1 MAENK
6 AIKDGKARQ
15 ERARCFNRELS
26 WLEFNAR
33 VLSEALRKDNP
44 LLERLNFLGI
54 VSSNF
59 GEFFQ
64 VRVASLKREAMV
76 NPRQRDSSGLTAK
89 EALGRISR
97 RSHDIV
103 ASQYKCLM
111 DDILPALA
119 EEGLVY
125 VRPKSFSTAQKNYAE
140 GFFRHEVFPLL
151 TPLRT
156 DLDEF
161 PHIASM
167 QLHTAFLLDKMP
179 GVHRKETGLLPQSD
193 TDLLALV
200 PIPSSLSRIVY
211 LPGEDGVRHF
221 SLLDDIVT
229 LFGREL
235 FPGYNVKES
244 MVFKLARDADF
255 AVDEEAGDQ
264 FIQAMKEVLVKRQSS
279 FPVCLWAGSG
289 SKKLLSLMKEKL
301 SLEDGDVYCVDGILD
316 PGSLMELSEGDVAFR
331 LSYPDWPHFYPDSL
345 PEEGSYWNTF
355 RQRDILLNVPYES
368 YDPVV
373 RFVQDAAVDSHV
385 LAIKMTLYRTGSNSP
400 IVQALKR
407 ASVNG
412 KSVTVFV
419 ELKARFDEQRNISW
433 AEELEDAGATVI
445 YGMVNLKVHA
455 KICLVI
461 RKESDGIRRYLHLS
475 TGNYN
480 PKTARLYQDFS
491 IFTSNPDLALDATL
505 FFNVV
510 SGYSIVQQMHSL
522 CMAPVNIKSRLIEM
536 IEREISYSSPDNPG
550 LIIAKMNSL
559 CHDDII
565 EELYKASAAGVRVML
580 NIRGIC
586 TLIPGVKGMS
596 ENIEVSSVVGRYLE
610 HSRIFY
616 FKNGGNEELYLS
628 SADWMVRNLDK
639 RIELMF
645 PVLDRDAFAEVKE
658 TLMLYFEDNTHRHK
672 LMKDG
677 SWKPLRPAAGEAAV
691 SVQEELQQKYRRRD
705 ETRKSQPKVEFE
717 VRRKN

>member
-1 MAENK
+1 
-6 AIKDGKARQ
+6 
-15 ERARCFNRELS
+15 
-26 WLEFNAR
+26 
-33 VLSEALRKDNP
+33 
-44 LLERLNFLGI
+44 
-54 VSSNF
+54 
-59 GEFFQ
+59 
-64 VRVASLKREAMV
+64 
-76 NPRQRDSSGLTAK
+76 
-89 EALGRISR
+89 
-97 RSHDIV
+97 
-103 ASQYKCLM
+103 
-111 DDILPALA
+111 
-119 EEGLVY
+119 
-125 VRPKSFSTAQKNYAE
+125 
-140 GFFRHEVFPLL
+140 
-151 TPLRT
+151 
-156 DLDEF
+156 
-161 PHIASM
+161 
-167 QLHTAFLLDKMP
+167 MP

-193 TDLLALV
+193 SDLLALV
-200 PIPSSLSRIVY
+200 PIPSGIGRIVY
-211 LPGEDGVRHF
+211 LPGTDDGRHF
-221 SLLDDIVT
+221 TMLDDIVT
-229 LFGREL
+229 MFGREL
-235 FPGYNVKES
+235 FPGYNVRES
-244 MVFKLARDADF
+244 MVFELARDADF

-289 SKKLLSLMKEKL
+289 SRRLLSLMKEKL
-301 SLEDGDVYCVDGILD
+301 SLEDGDVYRVDGIID
-316 PGSLMELSEGDVAFR
+316 PGALMELSANDEASR

-345 PEEGSYWNTF
+345 PEEGSYWNTL
-355 RQRDILLNVPYES
+355 RQKDILLNVPYES

-373 RFVQDAAVDSHV
+373 RFVQDAAVDSQV

-433 AEELEDAGATVI
+433 AKELEDAGATVI

-455 KICLVI
+455 KICLII

-491 IFTSNPDLALDATL
+491 LFTSSSDLALDATL

-510 SGYSIVQQMHSL
+510 SGYSIVQSMHSL
-522 CMAPVNIKSRLIEM
+522 SMAPVNIKSRLIEM
-536 IEREISYSSPDNPG
+536 IEREINYSRGGNPG

-559 CHDDII
+559 CHDEII

-586 TLIPGVKGMS
+586 TLVPGVKGMS

-616 FKNGGNEELYLS
+616 FRNGGSEELYLS
-628 SADWMVRNLDK
+628 SADWMVRNLDR

-645 PVLDRDAFAEVKE
+645 PVLDKDAFREVKDA
-658 TLMLYFEDNTHRHK
+658 LLLYFADNCHRHE
-672 LMKDG
+672 LLQDG
-677 SWKPLRPAAGEAAV
+677 SWKALRPAAGEEAV
-691 SVQEELQQKYRRRD
+691 SVQEELQRKYAKRD
-705 ETRKSQPKVEFE
+705 EVRKSQPKLEFE

>member
-6 AIKDGKARQ
+6 EKGRY
-15 ERARCFNRELS
+15 FNRELS

-64 VRVASLKREAMV
+64 VRVASLKREASV
-76 NPRQRDSSGLTAK
+76 NPRQKDSSGLTAK
-89 EALGRISR
+89 ECLEKISK
-97 RSHDIV
+97 RSHELV
-103 ASQYKCLM
+103 EKQYKCLM
-111 DDILPALA
+111 GDILPALA
-119 EEGLVY
+119 KEGLVY
-125 VRPKSFSTAQKNYAE
+125 VRPKDFSTAQKNYAE
-140 GFFRHEVFPLL
+140 GFFHHDLFPLL

-156 DLDEF
+156 DLEEF
-161 PHIASM
+161 PHIGSM
-167 QLHTAFLLDKMP
+167 RLHVAFLLDKMP
-179 GVHRKETGLLPQSD
+179 GVHRKETGLLPKSD
-193 TDLLALV
+193 SDLIALV
-200 PIPSSLSRIVY
+200 PIPSSLPRVLY
-211 LPGEDGVRHF
+211 LPSEDGTKRF
-221 SLLDDIVT
+221 SLVDDIVT

-244 MVFKLARDADF
+244 MVFELARDADF

-279 FPVCLWAGSG
+279 FPVCLWADSG
-289 SKKLLSLMKEKL
+289 SKKLLSAIKEKL
-301 SLEDGDVYCVDGILD
+301 ALEDKDIYRVDGIIE
-316 PGSLMELSEGDVAFR
+316 PGSLMEISEGDEAAR
-331 LSYPDWPHFYPDSL
+331 LSYPNWPHFYPAEL
-345 PEEGSYWNTF
+345 PEDGSYWNTL
-355 RQRDILLNVPYES
+355 RQKDVLLNVPYES

-373 RFVQDAAVDSHV
+373 KLIQDASVDSEV

-433 AEELEDAGATVI
+433 AQELEDAGATVI

-455 KICLVI
+455 KICLII
-461 RKESDGIRRYLHLS
+461 RKESDGIRRYVHLS

-491 IFTSNPDLALDATL
+491 IFTSNPDIALDATL

-510 SGYSIVQQMHSL
+510 SGYSIVQSMHSL
-522 CMAPVNIKSRLIEM
+522 YMAPVSIKSRLIEM
-536 IEREISYSSPDNPG
+536 IEREISWSSPDNPG
-550 LIIAKMNSL
+550 LIMAKMNSL
-559 CHDDII
+559 CHDEII
-565 EELYKASAAGVRVML
+565 EELYKASRAGVRVML

-610 HSRIFY
+610 HSRVFY
-616 FKNGGNEELYLS
+616 FKNGGSEELYLS

-645 PVLDRDAFAEVKE
+645 PVLDKEAFKTVKE
-658 TLMLYFEDNTHRHK
+658 ELELYFRDNTHRHC
-672 LMKDG
+672 LCKDG
-677 SWKPLRPAAGEAAV
+677 GWKEVKTPQGETPV
-691 SVQEELQQKYRRRD
+691 SVQEEMQRKYERLD
-705 ETRKSQPKVEFE
+705 EARKSQPKLEFV

>member
-1 MAENK
+1 MGDYFMEEK
-6 AIKDGKARQ
+6 EKKRY
-15 ERARCFNRELS
+15 FNRELS

-33 VLSEALRKDNP
+33 VLSEALRRDNP

-64 VRVASLKREAMV
+64 VRVASLKRESQV
-76 NPRQRDSSGLTAK
+76 NPRHTDSSGLTAK
-89 EALGRISR
+89 EALEKISR
-97 RSHDIV
+97 RSHEIV
-103 ASQYKCLM
+103 SAQYKCLM

-119 EEGLVY
+119 GEGLVY
-125 VRPKSFSTAQKNYAE
+125 VHPRTFSSAQKAYAE

-156 DLDEF
+156 DLAEF
-161 PHIASM
+161 PHVASM
-167 QLHTAFLLDKMP
+167 QLHAAFLLDKMP
-179 GVHRKETGLLPQSD
+179 GVHRMETGLLPQSD

-200 PIPSSLSRIVY
+200 PVPPGISRIVY
-211 LPGEDGVRHF
+211 LPGEDGNRYF
-221 SLLDDIVT
+221 TLLDDIVT
-229 LFGREL
+229 LYGREL
-235 FPGYNVKES
+235 FPGYTVRES

-264 FIQAMKEVLVKRQSS
+264 FIQAMKEVLIKRQSS
-279 FPVCLWAGSG
+279 FPVCLWANSG

-301 SLEDGDVYCVDGILD
+301 SLEDDDVYRVDGVID
-316 PGSLMELSEGDVAFR
+316 PGSLMELAGNEEFAR
-331 LSYPDWPHFYPDSL
+331 LSYPEWQHFYPAQL
-345 PEEGSYWNTF
+345 PEDGSYWNTI
-355 RQRDILLNVPYES
+355 RQHDVLLNVPYES

-373 RFVQDAAVDSHV
+373 KFIQDASVDGEV

-433 AEELEDAGATVI
+433 AQELENAGVTVI

-461 RKESDGIRRYLHLS
+461 RKESDGIRRYVHLS

-491 IFTSNPDLALDATL
+491 IFTCNPNLALDATY

-510 SGYSIVQQMHSL
+510 SGYSIVQSMHTL
-522 CMAPVNIKSRLIEM
+522 AMAPVNLKHRLIEL
-536 IEREISYSSPDNPG
+536 IEREISGSSPDNPG

-559 CHDDII
+559 CHDEII
-565 EELYKASAAGVRVML
+565 EELYKASNAGVRVML

-610 HSRIFY
+610 HSRVFY
-616 FKNGGNEELYLS
+616 FKNGGSEELYLS

-645 PVLDRDAFAEVKE
+645 PVLDRDAFREVKE
-658 TLMLYFEDNTHRHK
+658 ALLCYFEDNTHCHRLLK
-672 LMKDG
+672 NG
-677 SWKPLRPAAGEAAV
+677 SWKAVTPAAGEQAV
-691 SVQEELQQKYRRRD
+691 SVQDELQQKYARRD
-705 ETRKSQPKVEFE
+705 EARKSQPKVEFV
-717 VRRKN
+717 VRRKH

>member
-1 MAENK
+1 
-6 AIKDGKARQ
+6 
-15 ERARCFNRELS
+15 
-26 WLEFNAR
+26 
-33 VLSEALRKDNP
+33 
-44 LLERLNFLGI
+44 
-54 VSSNF
+54 
-59 GEFFQ
+59 
-64 VRVASLKREAMV
+64 
-76 NPRQRDSSGLTAK
+76 
-89 EALGRISR
+89 
-97 RSHDIV
+97 
-103 ASQYKCLM
+103 M

-156 DLDEF
+156 DLAEF
-161 PHIASM
+161 PHVASM
-167 QLHTAFLLDKMP
+167 QLHAAFLLDKMP

-461 RKESDGIRRYLHLS
+461 SKESDGIRRYLHLS

-522 CMAPVNIKSRLIEM
+522 SMAPVNIKSRLIEM

>member
-1 MAENK
+1 MAESK
-6 AIKDGKARQ
+6 SKVRY
-15 ERARCFNRELS
+15 FNRELS

-33 VLSEALRKDNP
+33 VLSEALRKDTP

-64 VRVASLKREAMV
+64 VRVASLKREARV
-76 NPRQRDSSGLTAK
+76 NPRQVDSSGLTAK
-89 EALGRISR
+89 EALAKISK
-97 RSHDIV
+97 RSHELVD
-103 ASQYKCLM
+103 AQYRCLM
-111 DDILPALA
+111 DDILPSLA
-119 EEGLVY
+119 KEGLVY
-125 VRPKSFSTAQKNYAE
+125 VRPKDFSAAQKNYAE
-140 GFFRHEVFPLL
+140 GYFRHDVFPLL

-161 PHIASM
+161 PHIAGM
-167 QLHTAFLLDKMP
+167 QMHVAFLLDKMP
-179 GVHRKETGLLPQSD
+179 GVHRMETGLLPKSD
-193 TDLLALV
+193 SNLLALV
-200 PIPSSLSRIVY
+200 PIPSSLPRLFY
-211 LPGEDGVRHF
+211 LPSEDGIRRF

-235 FPGYNVKES
+235 FPGYTVKES
-244 MVFKLARDADF
+244 MVFNLARDADF

-264 FIQAMKEVLVKRQSS
+264 FIQAMKQVLVKRQSS
-279 FPVCLWAGSG
+279 FPVCLWCNCGSRR
-289 SKKLLSLMKEKL
+289 LLSMLQEKL
-301 SLEDGDVYCVDGILD
+301 ALEDGDIYCVDGIMD
-316 PGSLMELSEGDVAFR
+316 PGSLMELAGVDDAAR
-331 LSYPDWPHFYPDSL
+331 LSYPEWPHFYPAEL
-345 PEEGSYWNTF
+345 PESGSYWNTL

-373 RFVQDAAVDSHV
+373 KFIQDASVDGEV

-433 AEELEDAGATVI
+433 AQELEDAGATVI
-445 YGMVNLKVHA
+445 YGMVNLKLHA

-461 RKESDGIRRYLHLS
+461 RRESDGIRRYVHLS

-491 IFTSNPDLALDATL
+491 IFTSNSDIALDATL

-510 SGYSIVQQMHSL
+510 SGYSIVQSMHSL
-522 CMAPVNIKSRLIEM
+522 SMAPVNIKSRLIEM
-536 IEREISYSSPDNPG
+536 IEREISWSSPDNPG
-550 LIIAKMNSL
+550 LIMAKMNSL
-559 CHDDII
+559 CHDEII
-565 EELYKASAAGVRVML
+565 EELYKASAAGVRVLL

-610 HSRIFY
+610 HSRVFY
-616 FKNGGNEELYLS
+616 FRNGGSEELYLS

-645 PVLDRDAFAEVKE
+645 PILDKEAFKTVKE
-658 TLMLYFEDNTHRHK
+658 ELQLYFQDNTHRHCLQK
-672 LMKDG
+672 GG
-677 SWKPLRPAAGEAAV
+677 SWKAARPAQGEQAV
-691 SVQEELQQKYRRRD
+691 SVQDELQQKYSRRD
-705 ETRKSQPKVEFE
+705 EARKSQPKLEFV

>member
-1 MAENK
+1 ME
-6 AIKDGKARQ
+6 GKEKKRY
-15 ERARCFNRELS
+15 FNRELS

-44 LLERLNFLGI
+44 LFERLNFLGI

-64 VRVASLKREAMV
+64 VRVASLKREARV
-76 NPRQRDSSGLTAK
+76 NPRKRDSSGLTAK
-89 EALGRISR
+89 EALEQISK
-97 RSHDIV
+97 RSHEIV
-103 ASQYKCLM
+103 AAQCRCLM

-119 EEGLVY
+119 EKGLVY
-125 VRPKSFSTAQKNYAE
+125 VRAKDFTSTQKNYAE
-140 GFFRHEVFPLL
+140 GYFRHDAFPLL

-161 PHIASM
+161 PHIGNM
-167 QLHTAFLLDKMP
+167 QLHAAFLLDKMP
-179 GVHRKETGLLPQSD
+179 GVHRMKNSLVPQSD
-193 TDLLALV
+193 SDLLALV
-200 PIPSSLSRIVY
+200 PLPSGISRVVY
-211 LPGEDGVRHF
+211 LPGEDGNKYF
-221 SLLDDIVT
+221 TLLDDIVT

-244 MVFKLARDADF
+244 MIFKLARDADF

-264 FIQAMKEVLVKRQSS
+264 FIQAMKEVLIKRQSS
-279 FPVCLWAGSG
+279 FPVCLWGNSG

-301 SLEDGDVYCVDGILD
+301 FLENDDVYRIDGIID
-316 PGSLMELSEGDVAFR
+316 PGALMELAGNEEVSH
-331 LSYPDWPHFYPDSL
+331 LSYPEWQHFYPAQL
-345 PEEGSYWNTF
+345 PEDGSYWSTI
-355 RQRDILLNVPYES
+355 RQRDVLLNVPYES

-373 RFVQDAAVDSHV
+373 KFVQDASVDGEV

-433 AEELEDAGATVI
+433 AQELENAGATVI

-455 KICLVI
+455 KICLII
-461 RKESDGIRRYLHLS
+461 RRESDGIREYVHLS

-480 PKTARLYQDFS
+480 PKTAQLYQDFS
-491 IFTSNPDLALDATL
+491 IFTCNRDIARDATF

-510 SGYSIVQQMHSL
+510 SGYSTVLPMHSL
-522 CMAPVNIKSRLIEM
+522 AMAPVNLKSRLIEL
-536 IEREISYSSPDNPG
+536 IEREISLSSPDNPG
-550 LIIAKMNSL
+550 LIMAKMNSL
-559 CHDDII
+559 CHDEMI
-565 EELYKASAAGVRVML
+565 EVLYKASCAGVRVLL

-596 ENIEVSSVVGRYLE
+596 EQIEVSSVVGRYLE
-610 HSRIFY
+610 HSRVFY
-616 FKNGGNEELYLS
+616 FKNGGSEELYLS
-628 SADWMVRNLDK
+628 SADWMVRNLEK

-645 PVLDRDAFAEVKE
+645 PVLDKEAFRQVKE
-658 TLMLYFEDNTHRHK
+658 ALLLYFQDNTHCHRLQK
-672 LMKDG
+672 NGL
-677 SWKPLRPAAGEAAV
+677 WKPVVAAEGADAV
-691 SVQEELQQKYRRRD
+691 SVQEGLYLKYSKRD
-705 ETRKSQPKVEFE
+705 ETRKSQPQLEFV

>member
-1 MAENK
+1 MEEK
-6 AIKDGKARQ
+6 EKKRY
-15 ERARCFNRELS
+15 FNRELS

-33 VLSEALRKDNP
+33 VLSEALRTDNP

-59 GEFFQ
+59 EEFFQ
-64 VRVASLKREAMV
+64 VRVASLKREAQV
-76 NPRQRDSSGLTAK
+76 NPRHTDSSGLTAR
-89 EALGRISR
+89 EALNQIAK
-97 RSHDIV
+97 RSHEIV
-103 ASQYKCLM
+103 AAQYKCLM

-119 EEGLVY
+119 REGLVY
-125 VRPKSFSTAQKNYAE
+125 VSPQDFTSAQKNYAE

-161 PHIASM
+161 PHIGGM
-167 QLHTAFLLDKMP
+167 QLHVAFFLDKMP
-179 GVHRKETGLLPQSD
+179 GVHRMKNGLMPSSD
-193 TDLLALV
+193 SDLLALV
-200 PIPSSLSRIVY
+200 PVPSGISRIVY
-211 LPGEDGVRHF
+211 LPGEDGNRYF
-221 SLLDDIVT
+221 SLLDDIVV

-235 FPGYNVKES
+235 FPGFTVKES

-264 FIQAMKEVLVKRQSS
+264 FIQAMKEVLIKRQSS
-279 FPVCLWAGSG
+279 FPVCLWGNSS
-289 SKKLLSLMKEKL
+289 SKKLLSTVQQRL
-301 SLEDGDVYCVDGILD
+301 SLEDEDIYRVDGIID
-316 PGSLMELSEGDVAFR
+316 PGSLMELAGNEEFSR
-331 LSYPDWPHFYPDSL
+331 LSYPEWQHFYPAQL
-345 PEEGSYWNTF
+345 PEDGSYWNTL

-373 RFVQDAAVDSHV
+373 KFIQDASVDGEV

-433 AEELEDAGATVI
+433 AQELENAGATVI

-461 RKESDGIRRYLHLS
+461 RKESDGIRRYVHLS

-491 IFTSNPDLALDATL
+491 IFTSNHDLALDATL

-510 SGYSIVQQMHSL
+510 SGYSIVQSMHSL
-522 CMAPVNIKSRLIEM
+522 AMAPVNIKSRLIEL
-536 IEREISYSSPDNPG
+536 IEREISWSSPDNPG

-559 CHDDII
+559 CHDEII
-565 EELYKASAAGVRVML
+565 EALYKASCAGVRVML

-610 HSRIFY
+610 HSRVFY
-616 FKNGGNEELYLS
+616 FKNGGSEELYLS

-645 PVLDRDAFAEVKE
+645 PVLDRDAFQTVKE
-658 TLMLYFEDNTHRHK
+658 ALLLYFQDNTHCHRLQK
-672 LMKDG
+672 NG
-677 SWKPLRPAAGEAAV
+677 SWKAVKPASGAAAV
-691 SVQEELQQKYRRRD
+691 SVQEGLYQKYGKRD
-705 ETRKSQPKVEFE
+705 EARKSQPKLEFV

>member
-1 MAENK
+1 MAEK
-6 AIKDGKARQ
+6 KESKGGRAG
-15 ERARCFNRELS
+15 ARCFNRELS

-44 LLERLNFLGI
+44 LMERLNFLGI

-64 VRVASLKREAMV
+64 VRVASLKREARM
-76 NPRQRDSSGLTAK
+76 NPRQKDSSGLTAK
-89 EALGRISR
+89 ETLERISR
-97 RSHDIV
+97 RSHEIV
-103 ASQYKCLM
+103 AAQYECLM
-111 DDILPALA
+111 NDILPALA
-119 EEGLVY
+119 KEGLVY
-125 VRPKSFSTAQKNYAE
+125 VRPKEFTAAQKNYAE

-161 PHIASM
+161 PHVASM
-167 QLHTAFLLDKMP
+167 QLHAAFLLDKMP

-200 PIPSSLSRIVY
+200 PVPPGIPRIVY
-211 LPGEDGVRHF
+211 LPGEDGGRHF

-235 FPGYNVKES
+235 FPGYTVRES

-279 FPVCLWAGSG
+279 FPVCLWANST
-289 SKKLLSLMKEKL
+289 SKKLLSLMTDKL
-301 SLEDGDVYCVDGILD
+301 SLEEGDVYRVDGIID
-316 PGSLMELSEGDVAFR
+316 PASLSELSGNDEAAR

-355 RQRDILLNVPYES
+355 RQRDVLLNVPYES

-373 RFVQDAAVDSHV
+373 RFVQDAAVDSQV

-510 SGYSIVQQMHSL
+510 SGYSIVQSMHSL
-522 CMAPVNIKSRLIEM
+522 FMAPVGIKGRLIEM
-536 IEREISYSSPDNPG
+536 IDREISYSTPDNPG

-559 CHDDII
+559 CHDEII
-565 EELYKASAAGVRVML
+565 EKLYKASAAGVRVML

-596 ENIEVSSVVGRYLE
+596 DNIEVSSVVGRYLE

-616 FKNGGNEELYLS
+616 FRNGGNEELYLS

-645 PVLDRDAFAEVKE
+645 PVLDKEAFAEVKDA
-658 TLMLYFEDNTHRHK
+658 LMLYFTDNTHRHV
-672 LMKDG
+672 LGKDG
-677 SWKPLRPAAGEAAV
+677 MWKALRPASGEAAV
-691 SVQEELQQKYRRRD
+691 SVQEELQQKYARRD
-705 ETRKSQPKVEFE
+705 EARKSQPTAEFI